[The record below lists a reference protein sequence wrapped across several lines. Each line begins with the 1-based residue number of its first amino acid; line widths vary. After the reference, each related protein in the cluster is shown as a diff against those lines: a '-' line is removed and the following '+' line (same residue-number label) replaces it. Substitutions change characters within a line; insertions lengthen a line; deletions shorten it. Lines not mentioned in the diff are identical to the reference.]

1 MEDLKERQELSIK
14 ATDADQ
20 ESVYKNLQII
30 SRQDQIMNLGFLNL
44 GSTYSQKSLID
55 YVEDSGIK
63 VVILDNF
70 STLVDMPDENSASCM
85 QPFQD
90 FLLNMKQRE
99 ISTLLVHHTRKN
111 PNGQSM
117 AYRGSQ
123 KLSVT
128 FDNILQLAPTE
139 SNDGNDDDGCSFHIT
154 SDKQRRGGEINC
166 ALRLNSVSGTWEII
180 EHIPKHLRELRDAIH
195 LDQFKNQ
202 KELADH
208 LGTDQS
214 TVSRR
219 MSNAIQLGILTS
231 ERIKDAYKLAKE
243 KEVEFDEDDF

>member
-1 MEDLKERQELSIK
+1 MFFSH
-14 ATDADQ
+14 
-20 ESVYKNLQII
+20 Y
-30 SRQDQIMNLGFLNL
+30 
-44 GSTYSQKSLID
+44 
-55 YVEDSGIK
+55 
-63 VVILDNF
+63 IL
-70 STLVDMPDENSASCM
+70 
-85 QPFQD
+85 
-90 FLLNMKQRE
+90 R
-99 ISTLLVHHTRKN
+99 
-111 PNGQSM
+111 
-117 AYRGSQ
+117 
-123 KLSVT
+123 
-128 FDNILQLAPTE
+128 
-139 SNDGNDDDGCSFHIT
+139 CSFHVT

-166 ALRLNSVSGTWEII
+166 ALRLNSVSGSWEII

-219 MSNAIQLGILTS
+219 ISNAIQLGILTS

>member
-1 MEDLKERQELSIK
+1 MENERI
-14 ATDADQ
+14 
-20 ESVYKNLQII
+20 
-30 SRQDQIMNLGFLNL
+30 R
-44 GSTYSQKSLID
+44 
-55 YVEDSGIK
+55 

-70 STLVDMPDENSASCM
+70 STLVDMPDDNSASCM

-99 ISTLLVHHTRKN
+99 ISTLLVHHSKKY

-154 SDKQRRGGEINC
+154 SDKQRRVGETN
-166 ALRLNSVSGTWEII
+166 
-180 EHIPKHLRELRDAIH
+180 
-195 LDQFKNQ
+195 
-202 KELADH
+202 
-208 LGTDQS
+208 
-214 TVSRR
+214 
-219 MSNAIQLGILTS
+219 
-231 ERIKDAYKLAKE
+231 
-243 KEVEFDEDDF
+243 

>member
-1 MEDLKERQELSIK
+1 M
-14 ATDADQ
+14 
-20 ESVYKNLQII
+20 
-30 SRQDQIMNLGFLNL
+30 MNLGFLNL
-44 GSTYSQKSLID
+44 GNKESQKSLIN
-55 YVEDSGIK
+55 YVENEGIR

-99 ISTLLVHHTRKN
+99 ISILLVHHSKKY

-139 SNDGNDDDGCSFHIT
+139 SNDGNEDDGCSFHIT

-166 ALRLNSVSGTWEII
+166 ALRLNY
-180 EHIPKHLRELRDAIH
+180 PR
-195 LDQFKNQ
+195 
-202 KELADH
+202 
-208 LGTDQS
+208 
-214 TVSRR
+214 
-219 MSNAIQLGILTS
+219 
-231 ERIKDAYKLAKE
+231 
-243 KEVEFDEDDF
+243 

>member
-1 MEDLKERQELSIK
+1 
-14 ATDADQ
+14 
-20 ESVYKNLQII
+20 
-30 SRQDQIMNLGFLNL
+30 MN
-44 GSTYSQKSLID
+44 
-55 YVEDSGIK
+55 
-63 VVILDNF
+63 
-70 STLVDMPDENSASCM
+70 
-85 QPFQD
+85 
-90 FLLNMKQRE
+90 
-99 ISTLLVHHTRKN
+99 
-111 PNGQSM
+111 
-117 AYRGSQ
+117 
-123 KLSVT
+123 
-128 FDNILQLAPTE
+128 TE
-139 SNDGNDDDGCSFHIT
+139 SLMMIQNDKVNFIRYLVWQLNIT

-219 MSNAIQLGILTS
+219 MSNAIQLGILS
-231 ERIKDAYKLAKE
+231 NERIKDSYKLAKK